1 MHSKIDAVT
10 LSADGLRY
18 PWDSHPGIDQVLE
31 VAPGILWVRLDL
43 PFRLNHVNI
52 YLIADG
58 DGYAMVDTGIGNE
71 ATIAAW
77 TALFDGALKGK
88 NITRVIVT
96 HAHPDHLGFAR
107 MASDIWNVPIWA
119 HPDERPLARHP
130 YRYAH
135 ERSRLISPI
144 AHPASIPVLATLIE
158 AGALRV
164 RPVTTLHLFSPGE
177 TLDVPGRPTVLHTPG
192 HTAGHCALYFAGRDT
207 VISGDALV
215 TFDPHTGKEG
225 PQIISGAAT
234 ANTGRALLSL
244 GILASTDAGI
254 MLPGHGHAWRD
265 GIGHAAALARQASG
279 L

>member
-1 MHSKIDAVT
+1 MTTPTTTS
-10 LSADGLRY
+10 
-18 PWDSHPGIDQVLE
+18 QVRRS
-31 VAPGILWVRLDL
+31 VRFRRNAAPGIHRIQHA
-43 PFRLNHVNI
+43 HVNC
-52 YLIADG
+52 YLVEEAG
-58 DGYAMVDTGIGNE
+58 QFTLVDAALP
-71 ATIAAW
+71 ATWPFVHQAL
-77 TALFDGALKGK
+77 TALGASPQDVTAVVL
-88 NITRVIVT
+88 T

-107 MASDIWNVPIWA
+107 LASDTWKVPIWA

-244 GILASTDAGI
+244 DILASTDAGI